1 MKTGYRAL
9 IGAIV
14 AILVLAA
21 AGAIHLEAYLSILI
35 ASLLAGAIVSE
46 RVRIASAFSMA
57 LVFSILSLAALLYWQ
72 HLFVSFPFLE
82 IPFTV
87 TISPYIAASGSS
99 QEIFQLGYEIAV
111 TLLGGTIGAVATHFF
126 IDILK
131 KQGNAAESGET
142 EIDRL
147 SKKLEM
153 LTKEREKLE
162 EELRVCEMIEQGA
175 KTRIAKNEI
184 TQNDYES
191 IIYRNDNYRMKLK
204 GRMEKV
210 NSEIQQLRVD
220 IEARQKAVAG
230 TGFSKGP
237 AKTG

>member
-9 IGAIV
+9 VGAVIAV
-14 AILVLAA
+14 SVLAA
-21 AGAIHLEAYLSILI
+21 AGAVHLEAYLSIFV

-57 LVFSILSLAALLYWQ
+57 LVFSIVSLAALLYWQ
-72 HLFVSFPFLE
+72 HFFVSFPFME

-87 TISPYIAASGSS
+87 AISPYIATTGSS

-111 TLLGGTIGAVATHFF
+111 TLLGGAVGAAATRFL
-126 IDILK
+126 IDILRK
-131 KQGNAAESGET
+131 PGTAADSGET

-147 SKKLEM
+147 SKRLEM
-153 LTKEREKLE
+153 LTKEKEKLE

-191 IIYRNDNYRMKLK
+191 IIYRNDNYRMKLR

-210 NSEIQQLRVD
+210 NSEIEQLRVD
-220 IEARQKAVAG
+220 IEARQKAGAG
-230 TGFSKGP
+230 MGYSKGP